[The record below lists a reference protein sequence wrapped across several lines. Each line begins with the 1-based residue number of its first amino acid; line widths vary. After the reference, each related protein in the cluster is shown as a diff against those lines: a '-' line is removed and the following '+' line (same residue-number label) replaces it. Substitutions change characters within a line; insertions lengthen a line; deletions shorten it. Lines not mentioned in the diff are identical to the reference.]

1 MRSIVI
7 TERTREE
14 KAKIEENRLVVTA
27 ANMMLLESNVRFLL
41 LRWLALA
48 LAYCYRNDHP
58 TTERERCMPNKRKNE
73 HRTGFRDVFLVALP
87 LSLSLSRLP
96 SFSPACCSYP
106 QRQRRQIIWIHV
118 FVRSEFWLSGWIE
131 RQFDREKSWLEFILF
146 FFIFFYLFLNCDIG
160 IIK

>member
-7 TERTREE
+7 AERTREE

-41 LRWLALA
+41 LRWLALS

-58 TTERERCMPNKRKNE
+58 TTEKEGCMPNKRKNE

-87 LSLSLSRLP
+87 LSFSFTIVLVGLLLLSTTTTTTDHLNVCIRSKRVLTEWVDTTTIWQREELIRIHHFP
-96 SFSPACCSYP
+96 FCIFS
-106 QRQRRQIIWIHV
+106 
-118 FVRSEFWLSGWIE
+118 
-131 RQFDREKSWLEFILF
+131 
-146 FFIFFYLFLNCDIG
+146 FIFLIVTFVWWSN
-160 IIK
+160 